1 MKTISKLLRTKIHLN
16 TTSRKFYLVLFTVS
30 SAFIFLNFFEPFGL
44 YYDSSISQDEVF
56 IEIFIAILVAFVVL
70 LLSQFVVRLLL
81 KLDKLTLFS
90 LFFWF
95 LLEAVT
101 VAFVWS
107 IFDVFSKKPTNNLIA
122 IWLENFVG
130 YLLIMGI
137 PYFFYVGYVHN
148 RDTIKKLKNKNSTTH
163 SKTEVAL
170 KDENNIVQL
179 VLKTENLLF
188 IKSADN
194 YIEVHFLEN
203 GVLSKSLLRTSI
215 KKIETSFT
223 NTPIIRC
230 HRSFIVNTT
239 NIELTKKT
247 SSGYTLKLNQIS
259 ELTIPVSKSYLS
271 EFRKHIQYL
280 NN

>member
-1 MKTISKLLRTKIHLN
+1 MKKISKFLQTTVHIN
-16 TTSRKFYLVLFTVS
+16 STSRKFYLAIFTVS
-30 SAFIFLNFFEPFGL
+30 FAFIFLNFFEPFGL
-44 YYDSSISQDEVF
+44 YYDNSITQEEVF
-56 IEIFIAILVAFVVL
+56 IELFIAMLLAFVVL

-81 KLDKLTLFS
+81 KIDKLTIVS

-95 LLEAVT
+95 LLEAVA

-107 IFDVFSKKPTNNLIA
+107 VFDVFSKKFTNDLFA
-122 IWLENFVG
+122 VWFENFVG
-130 YLLIMGI
+130 YLLIMGF
-137 PYFFYVGYVHN
+137 PYFFYVSYIHV
-148 RDTIKKLKNKNSTTH
+148 RDTIKNLKDSTT
-163 SKTEVAL
+163 SLKTEVAL

-203 GVLSKSLLRTSI
+203 GTLSKSLLRTSI
-215 KKIETSFT
+215 KKLETTFS

-230 HRSFIVNTT
+230 HRSFIVNTN

-247 SSGYTLKLNQIS
+247 SSGYNLKLSQIS

-271 EFRKHIQYL
+271 EFRKHTQHL